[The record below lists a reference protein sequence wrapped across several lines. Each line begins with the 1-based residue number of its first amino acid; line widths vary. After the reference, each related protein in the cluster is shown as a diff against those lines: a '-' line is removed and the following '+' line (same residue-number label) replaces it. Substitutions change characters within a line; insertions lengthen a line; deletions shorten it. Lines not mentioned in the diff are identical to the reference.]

1 MTYLLAGDLGGTKT
15 LLRLVKV
22 ESPDRSEFEYAY
34 QSQEYPSLVSIV
46 QEFLA
51 AARTKLGSKIDI
63 QAACL
68 AIAGAVIDRGSYL
81 PNLDWHI
88 HADKLQ
94 QELKISHVELIN
106 DFAAVGYG
114 ISLLRPKDLYTLQI
128 GQTRATAPKAIIGAG
143 TGLGEGLLIH
153 NGTEYQVIPTEGG
166 HTDFAP
172 RSIQEFDFVQYV
184 CRQQQIDALAAVG
197 SPLGTADV
205 PNGEPTQTRTARLN
219 QRISNERVISG
230 RGIVAIYQYLRDRSN
245 LSENPELASVVKLW
259 ESQTEKL
266 ADPAALISAMAIAK
280 TDPIAQATMQIF
292 ITAYGAEAG
301 NLALKILPYGG
312 LYIAGGIAAKNLPL
326 LTDGTF
332 TTAFND
338 KGRVSDLLGKIP
350 VYVILNPQVGLIGAA
365 AQAARIGIR
374 LEA

>member
-15 LLRLVKV
+15 LLRLVKA
-22 ESPDRSEFEYAY
+22 ESPDRSEFEYSY
-34 QSQEYPSLVSIV
+34 KSQEYNSLVSIA

-51 AARTKLGSKIDI
+51 AVRTKLGSKIEV

-68 AIAGAVIDRGSYL
+68 AIAGAVIDRSSYL

-88 HADKLQ
+88 SADELQ
-94 QELKISHVELIN
+94 HQLKIPQVELIN

-114 ISLLRPKDLYTLQI
+114 IALLPPQDLHTIQT
-128 GQTRATAPKAIIGAG
+128 GQTKENAPKAVIGAG

-153 NGTEYQVIPTEGG
+153 NGMDYQVIPTEGG
-166 HTDFAP
+166 HTDFAA
-172 RSIQEFDFVQYV
+172 RSIQEFEFLQYL
-184 CRQQQIDALAAVG
+184 CRQQQVD
-197 SPLGTADV
+197 
-205 PNGEPTQTRTARLN
+205 
-219 QRISNERVISG
+219 RISNDRVVSG
-230 RGIVAIYQYLRDRSN
+230 RGIVAIYQYLRDCLN
-245 LSENPELASVVKLW
+245 LPENPDIATVVKLW
-259 ESQTEKL
+259 ESQSEKL

-280 TDPIAQATMQIF
+280 TDPLAQATMQMF
-292 ITAYGAEAG
+292 ISAYGAEAG

-365 AQAARIGIR
+365 AQAGKLGVRD
-374 LEA
+374 

>member
-15 LLRLVKV
+15 LLRLVKT
-22 ESPDRSEFEYAY
+22 ESPDRSEFEYSY
-34 QSQEYPSLVSIV
+34 KSQEYTSLVSIV

-51 AARTKLGSKIDI
+51 AARTKLGSKIEV

-68 AIAGAVIDRGSYL
+68 AIAGAVIDRRSYL

-88 HADKLQ
+88 SADELQ
-94 QELKISHVELIN
+94 QQLKIPQIELIN

-114 ISLLRPKDLYTLQI
+114 ISLLRPKDLHPIQL
-128 GQTRATAPKAIIGAG
+128 GQAKENAPKAIIGAG
-143 TGLGEGLLIH
+143 TGLGQGFLIH
-153 NGTEYQVIPTEGG
+153 NGTEYQVIATEGG

-172 RSIQEFDFVQYV
+172 RSRQEFEFVQYV
-184 CRQQQIDALAAVG
+184 CRQQQIDALAAE
-197 SPLGTADV
+197 ADAV
-205 PNGEPTQTRTARLN
+205 ANGRPTPARPERLS

-230 RGIVAIYQYLRDRSN
+230 RGIVAVYQYLRDRSK
-245 LSENPELASVVKLW
+245 LSENPELATVVKLW

-266 ADPAALISAMAIAK
+266 ADPAAMISAMAIAK
-280 TDPIAQATMQIF
+280 IDPLAQATMQIF

-332 TTAFND
+332 AAAFND

-365 AQAARIGIR
+365 AQAAKLGDRELGIR
-374 LEA
+374 L